1 MDTSR
6 YKPTFHVDQ
15 LISSSEASKKFGE
28 VRKKAKSLPQY
39 ITENG
44 NVDTVILSYELFES
58 MYRRLNQLEQ
68 QELQRKRTLSQDPE
82 AAASEKEIDAAMRQA
97 QASLA
102 IEGLAVPEEG
112 QDFVR
117 KQLRGEI
124 SQADFLKAALEI
136 ATRE

>member
-1 MDTSR
+1 MDTSMF
-6 YKPTFHVDQ
+6 KPTFHVDQ

-58 MYRRLNQLEQ
+58 MFQRLNQLEQ
-68 QELQRKRTLSQDPE
+68 QELQREGTLSHDPE
-82 AAASEKEIDAAMRQA
+82 ATASDKDIHAAMRQA

-102 IEGLAVPEEG
+102 IEGLVVPEEG
-112 QDFVR
+112 QELIR
-117 KQLRGEI
+117 KRLRGEI
-124 SQADFLKAALEI
+124 SQADFLKASLEI

>member
-1 MDTSR
+1 MDTSMF
-6 YKPTFHVDQ
+6 KPTFHVDQ

-28 VRKKAKSLPQY
+28 VRKKAKSVPQY

-58 MYRRLNQLEQ
+58 MFHRLNQLEQ
-68 QELQRKRTLSQDPE
+68 QELQREVALNYDPE
-82 AAASEKEIDAAMRQA
+82 ATESDKDMNAAMRQA

-102 IEGLAVPEEG
+102 IEGLVLPEEG
-112 QDFVR
+112 QKLVQKR
-117 KQLRGEI
+117 LGGEI

>member
-1 MDTSR
+1 MDTSMF
-6 YKPTFHVDQ
+6 KPTFHVDQ

-58 MYRRLNQLEQ
+58 MFQRLNQLEQ
-68 QELQRKRTLSQDPE
+68 QELQREGTLSHDPE
-82 AAASEKEIDAAMRQA
+82 ATESDENIHAAMRQA

-102 IEGLAVPEEG
+102 IEGLVVPEDG
-112 QDFVR
+112 QELVR

>member
-1 MDTSR
+1 MDTSMF
-6 YKPTFHVDQ
+6 KPTFHVDQ

-58 MYRRLNQLEQ
+58 MFQRLNQLEQ
-68 QELQRKRTLSQDPE
+68 RELQREGTLSHDPE
-82 AAASEKEIDAAMRQA
+82 TTESDKNIHAAMRQA

-102 IEGLAVPEEG
+102 IEGLIVPEDG
-112 QDFVR
+112 QELVR
-117 KQLRGEI
+117 KRLRGEV